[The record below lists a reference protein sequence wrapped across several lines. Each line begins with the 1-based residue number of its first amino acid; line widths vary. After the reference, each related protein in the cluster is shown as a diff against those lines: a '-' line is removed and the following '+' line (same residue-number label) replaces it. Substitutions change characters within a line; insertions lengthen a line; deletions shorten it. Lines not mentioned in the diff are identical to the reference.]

1 VAIAVLFYF
10 AFLRPVQQE
19 RARQRRELA
28 NLQVGDEVL
37 TQAGFIAVV
46 KEIRVPEE
54 RGPTEV
60 ILDLGG
66 LDVRAHASA
75 IAHRLRWAE
84 PAVEEDKMVEQG
96 QGWPMR
102 NRTNWILLA
111 FVVALTAF
119 SVIVVWPGAP
129 KRYLPDFVPWP
140 EGKGLQIGGFERKEM
155 RLGLDLKGGS
165 YVLLEGDCSRLPPG
179 TDCGEALEGAKD
191 VLERR
196 VDKFGV

>member
-1 VAIAVLFYF
+1 MILVLAIAYPAAIAVLFYF

-66 LDVRAHASA
+66 LEVRAYASA
-75 IAHRLRWAE
+75 IAQRLPRPEQATE
-84 PAVEEDKMVEQG
+84 EQTVVERG
-96 QGWPMR
+96 QG
-102 NRTNWILLA
+102 
-111 FVVALTAF
+111 
-119 SVIVVWPGAP
+119 
-129 KRYLPDFVPWP
+129 
-140 EGKGLQIGGFERKEM
+140 
-155 RLGLDLKGGS
+155 
-165 YVLLEGDCSRLPPG
+165 
-179 TDCGEALEGAKD
+179 
-191 VLERR
+191 
-196 VDKFGV
+196 

>member
-1 VAIAVLFYF
+1 MILVLAIAYPAAIAVLFYF

-66 LDVRAHASA
+66 LEVRAYASA
-75 IAHRLRWAE
+75 IA
-84 PAVEEDKMVEQG
+84 Q
-96 QGWPMR
+96 
-102 NRTNWILLA
+102 
-111 FVVALTAF
+111 
-119 SVIVVWPGAP
+119 
-129 KRYLPDFVPWP
+129 
-140 EGKGLQIGGFERKEM
+140 
-155 RLGLDLKGGS
+155 
-165 YVLLEGDCSRLPPG
+165 RLPQAEQVIKEETP
-179 TDCGEALEGAKD
+179 A
-191 VLERR
+191 ERGQR
-196 VDKFGV
+196 